1 MIYTERKIG
10 SEKKIIDALVM
21 LMEKKPIAEISAS
34 ELISVSGVGKS
45 TFYRYYHDVY
55 EVFEILAKKFAGFC
69 VDIMYDFVFNREKFD
84 NISLPE
90 TIPVAFVEAVLNIP
104 KEYSAVVRYLIKEND
119 VRFFLKITEKFSDVV
134 AEKADAYGMDKDI
147 AVFFTKFFMNGF
159 LFSSLGDY
167 YADGV
172 LNSGII
178 DILLSFDLRYV
189 QGGKAL

>member
-1 MIYTERKIG
+1 
-10 SEKKIIDALVM
+10 M

-189 QGGKAL
+189 QGGNAL